1 MEVHYNCYFIEW
13 IIFSF
18 NAPVLLEMYCS
29 KRERR
34 RGGGSSC
41 ETCQMLAKAP
51 SVPKQFWLHSLVRDP
66 FSFFFSFTYTMEM
79 IRQAELE
86 PERTWKNPH
95 QNIPR
100 LISSFK
106 IPPNRSFS
114 NSKTSPNSIV
124 ASLCDAS
131 LAPCFGRAG
140 FPDLCLAQKETK
152 RSNENP
158 SLLSLYFFTSLLLSR
173 SSLPPSLQFLWIT
186 SCKSPFLSAFTAFS
200 FFNFLLLLLPSA
212 RTFIVESS
220 SS

>member
-1 MEVHYNCYFIEW
+1 MDL
-13 IIFSF
+13 FSF

-34 RGGGSSC
+34 RGGSSC

-66 FSFFFSFTYTMEM
+66 FSLFFSFTYTMEM

-86 PERTWKNPH
+86 PERTHTKISQDSFHHSRFPPIEVFQTQKH
-95 QNIPR
+95 LQIPLWLFFVMPVWHPVLEER
-100 LISSFK
+100 DFLISVWHK
-106 IPPNRSFS
+106 KKQKDQM
-114 NSKTSPNSIV
+114 KTLHFFHFTS
-124 ASLCDAS
+124 
-131 LAPCFGRAG
+131 
-140 FPDLCLAQKETK
+140 
-152 RSNENP
+152 
-158 SLLSLYFFTSLLLSR
+158 FTSLLLSR